1 MEKNIEEVFEMMK
14 VKKVNPR
21 MYSPLTLA
29 FIGDSVYDLI
39 IRTKVVTKAN
49 APVNKLHRES
59 SQYVKASAQ
68 AAMILKLQ
76 DSLTDEEVAVYK
88 RGRNAKSGSVPKN
101 AKLIDY
107 KNATGYEALVGYL
120 YLKGQLTRIFE
131 LVNKGLDEFEAK

>member
-1 MEKNIEEVFEMMK
+1 MEKNIEQIFEMMK

-39 IRTKVVTKAN
+39 IRTKVVTNAN
-49 APVNKLHRES
+49 APVNKLHREAS
-59 SQYVKASAQ
+59 KYVKASAQ

-76 DSLTDEEVAVYK
+76 DSLTEEELAVYK
-88 RGRNAKSGSVPKN
+88 RGRNAKSGTVPKN

-120 YLKGQLTRIFE
+120 YLKGQLARIFE
-131 LVNKGLDEFEAK
+131 LVNEGLDGFEES